1 MRRRSNMRTRSF
13 PRTSES
19 NEEMTDWLRQ
29 QDCPALSEVVQGLD
43 EYLCEAHP
51 DFFGHTAT
59 HPILP
64 LKPHKVIH
72 DNLWGT
78 VKFTWIECLLIDSP
92 IMQRLKDI
100 HQVGLAFDVYP
111 CAHHKR
117 FEHSLGVLTL
127 AARTFG
133 ASVAN
138 SAGELQTFLS
148 RLYGDKPHD
157 ICVRRIR
164 QELRLAALLHD
175 TGHSLFSHA
184 SEKVYSNLALL
195 RRASS
200 ELTNIAGKEK
210 GAGEVIS
217 FCLAQTPALRGLVD
231 RGRRKLMDSSNS
243 DSWAE
248 DVNFDHISLMIIGR
262 AWHPYLQFLGD
273 IVSSA
278 FDADK
283 LDYLL
288 RDATAAGL
296 PLRYDLDRYLH
307 AVHLKRSE
315 IVDGEDK
322 LRELYGVFGADKVER
337 MPASGKQRYDY
348 YEAYRLRLPPAAL
361 NVIEQIVIC
370 KMMLLSYLYHHTKVR
385 ATEGLLERMLA
396 RAQEDRENEGKNGIE
411 ILCWYLNLSDS
422 SLRGEFLEASDP
434 IVKRYAYR
442 IVNRLVPREVMR
454 INSSIATHGDRA
466 PINNLLADLQNRYR
480 RDELMERI
488 ETAMGSAL
496 IRRDEGV
503 FGSTVRDALGVAGAW
518 LDVPKAPKF
527 TDIDEVA
534 SGTEDGSG
542 LEFRHVFP
550 VDKWTQAYTSYSYN
564 VRVFA
569 FSEHR
574 EAVRVAARGAIEDVT
589 GVKSDAFYERA
600 LRAR

>member
-1 MRRRSNMRTRSF
+1 MCLYRKSHP
-13 PRTSES
+13 PRIF
-19 NEEMTDWLRQ
+19 R
-29 QDCPALSEVVQGLD
+29 V
-43 EYLCEAHP
+43 
-51 DFFGHTAT
+51 
-59 HPILP
+59 
-64 LKPHKVIH
+64 
-72 DNLWGT
+72 
-78 VKFTWIECLLIDSP
+78 
-92 IMQRLKDI
+92 KDI

-127 AARTFG
+127 AGRTFG
-133 ASVAN
+133 ACISN
-138 SAGELQTFLS
+138 SSGELQTFLS
-148 RLYGDKPHD
+148 RLYGNQSHD
-157 ICVRRIR
+157 TCLRRIR

-184 SEKVYSNLALL
+184 SEKVYSNVSLL

-217 FCLAQTPALRGLVD
+217 FCLAQTSALRGLVE
-231 RGRRKLMDSSNS
+231 RGRRKLMDSTNS
-243 DSWAE
+243 GVGAE

-307 AVHLKRSE
+307 AVQLKRSE

-322 LRELYGVFGADKVER
+322 LRNLYGVFGGDKVQR
-337 MPASGKQRYDY
+337 IPASGNQRYDY
-348 YEAYRLRLPPAAL
+348 YEAYRLRLPPSAL

-370 KMMLLSYLYHHTKVR
+370 KMMLFSYLYHHTKVR
-385 ATEGLLERMLA
+385 ATEGLLERMLT
-396 RAQEDRENEGKNGIE
+396 RAQENVEKEGRNGIE
-411 ILCWYLNLSDS
+411 TLCWYLGLSDS
-422 SLRGEFLEASDP
+422 SLRGEFLKASDP

-466 PINNLLADLQNRYR
+466 PINDLLADLQNRHKR
-480 RDELMERI
+480 DGLVGRIERLMGNALVGRDER
-488 ETAMGSAL
+488 
-496 IRRDEGV
+496 V
-503 FGSTVRDALGVAGAW
+503 FGPTAEDALAVAGAW

-534 SGTEDGSG
+534 SGAADGSG

-574 EAVRVAARGAIEDVT
+574 EAVRVAARIAIEDVT
-589 GVKSDAFYERA
+589 SVKSDAFYERA